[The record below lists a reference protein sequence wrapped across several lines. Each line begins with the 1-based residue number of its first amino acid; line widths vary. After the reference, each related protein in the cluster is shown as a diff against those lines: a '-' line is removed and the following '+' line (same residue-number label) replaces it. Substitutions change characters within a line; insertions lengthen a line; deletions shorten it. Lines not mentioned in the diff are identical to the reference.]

1 MCQFDS
7 LIFIFKFAHFQ
18 IIKLFK
24 IVYLVPIPITMS
36 DSNEDHRIESLEEK
50 VTHLSRMLVKSFGY
64 ADQDPDTFLQNARR
78 TTEAMCRFIYI
89 KEIGEP
95 KAKMMLNDYGRELL
109 TKKIIP
115 DRMGIL
121 IGTIQTYG
129 NYAAHAQDD
138 LSETTREW
146 IAPCQTALASL
157 TNWFF
162 LEYLRGNVPNELI
175 SPVQNYS
182 EASTEGIAKG
192 KKEVVSK
199 KSSTILLSIIA
210 AIVVITGIIVYFIFK
225 SSPTI
230 PMVPDVPNIKA
241 TPGIVKRENDVV
253 TKLNEITPNP
263 NAKRIAVIYFD
274 NGSDNK
280 ELSRLRK
287 GLADMLISD
296 LSKIKMLNVIERAR
310 LEELLKEQKLN
321 NTKAFD
327 ASTASKVGKL
337 LGVQYILTGSFFE
350 IVGSLRVDARI
361 IDVETGKIIKSDGVD
376 GATTTFFDLEK
387 QLVLKIAGGLN
398 VDMEV
403 GNKGEVK
410 TTALSYETSLLF
422 SDGLDLMDKG
432 ETSKAIE
439 IFKKILKTNPD
450 FFPAQQAFHK
460 VSKEI

>member
-1 MCQFDS
+1 MADS
-7 LIFIFKFAHFQ
+7 DKDPQ
-18 IIKLFK
+18 IQ
-24 IVYLVPIPITMS
+24 
-36 DSNEDHRIESLEEK
+36 NLEEK

-95 KAKMMLNDYGRELL
+95 KSKMMLNDYGRELL

-129 NYAAHAQDD
+129 NYAAHAQED

-162 LEYLRGNVPNELI
+162 LEYLKGNVPDELI
-175 SPVQNYS
+175 SPVHNYA
-182 EASTEGIAKG
+182 ETTAEGNTQGTKIPT
-192 KKEVVSK
+192 K
-199 KSSTILLSIIA
+199 KSFPVILISVIA
-210 AIVVITGIIVYFIFK
+210 LLVISLVVVYFNFR
-225 SSPTI
+225 STTVVP
-230 PMVPDVPNIKA
+230 PRPPDVPAIPQQTSISADPNV
-241 TPGIVKRENDVV
+241 VKQQDEVV
-253 TKLNEITPNP
+253 NKLNETTPNP
-263 NAKRIAVIYFD
+263 DAKRIAIIYFD

-310 LEELLKEQKLN
+310 LEEILKEQKLN
-321 NTKAFD
+321 NSKEFD
-327 ASTASKVGKL
+327 ASTATKVGKL

-350 IVGSLRVDARI
+350 IAGSLRVDARI
-361 IDVETGKIIKSDGVD
+361 IDVETGKIVKSDGVD
-376 GATTTFFDLEK
+376 GATPTFFDLEK
-387 QLVLKIAGGLN
+387 KLAAKIAGGLN
-398 VDMEV
+398 VDMAVENTV
-403 GNKGEVK
+403 ASK
-410 TTALSYETSLLF
+410 TETSVTYQTSLLY
-422 SDGLDLMDKG
+422 SDGLDQMDKG

-439 IFKKILKTNPD
+439 TFKKVLKSNPD
-450 FFPAQQAFHK
+450 FLPAQQALNK
-460 VSKEI
+460 LSVKI